1 MAAGAHASFAFFLL
15 LISSASAAFNI
26 LEILEPFGD
35 EYSTFTKYLTDTKIA
50 DEINSRSTVTVLL
63 VANPD
68 IAPLASLSDDAL
80 KQAIYTHVLADYYDL
95 YNLPRKSSA
104 LLPTLGGGSVN
115 CTGLPDERVLFGSS
129 ELLKVVAARPY
140 NLSVLGISA
149 PLTASG
155 SDKTTGAAVPTTTT
169 TEAASTTSPVAAA
182 PTTSTVAAAKSTIA
196 PAPISAAGK
205 RVVGAGIGLVMGVV
219 ALATIWNF

>member
-1 MAAGAHASFAFFLL
+1 MAVGAHASFAIFLL
-15 LISSASAAFNI
+15 LISSASAAFDI
-26 LEILEPFGD
+26 LEILEEFSD
-35 EYSTFTKYLTDTKIA
+35 EYSTFTEYLTDTKIA
-50 DEINSRSTVTVLL
+50 DEINSCSTVTVLL

-68 IAPLASLSDDAL
+68 IAPLASLSGDAL

-155 SDKTTGAAVPTTTT
+155 NDKAAGAAVSTSNTTKPTST
-169 TEAASTTSPVAAA
+169 ASPIAAA
-182 PTTSTVAAAKSTIA
+182 PATSAVEAVKSAVA
-196 PAPISAAGK
+196 PAPISATGE
-205 RVVGAGIGLVMGVV
+205 RVVGAGTGLVMGVV
-219 ALATIWNF
+219 ALAAIWNF